1 MNKKTYF
8 WLSFA
13 IMVAIT
19 LNLRAPINSMG
30 PSIEA
35 IKEYFNISSSV
46 AGLLNSIPLL
56 AFGSIS
62 FVVAYFSGVRLL
74 FIALCCIALG
84 EIMRSFGGIG
94 GLFVGMGL
102 LGAGIAVA
110 NVLVPS
116 FIRKKFGKKTSAMM
130 SVYSLVLNIS
140 SIIGILLA
148 LPLIALFGIKI
159 AMAFWAIFAL
169 FAIVLFLPEVKNHR
183 FSRTRAK
190 PTTTKSLFVDFNA
203 WKITLF
209 IGLQGFVAYSTFTWL
224 PVIIASKGYSLE
236 YGTNILL
243 YMQLI
248 SMPVAFLG
256 PLLLGRLREIY
267 RSVYMAFL
275 CGLYAIGYVVMLFF
289 DSQSAMIVGVLCL
302 GIPMG
307 GVFGLALLFISQ
319 KSATLAIA
327 TKLSSMSQGFGYLI
341 AASGPFLIGVLHDLS
356 ESYVPGIVLVLCAA
370 FALNIFGI
378 LTNKCKVIGS

>member
-1 MNKKTYF
+1 
-8 WLSFA
+8 
-13 IMVAIT
+13 MVTIT

-62 FVVAYFSGVRLL
+62 FAVAYFSSVRLL

-84 EIMRSFGGIG
+84 EIVRSFGGVG

-116 FIRKKFGKKTSAMM
+116 FIRKKFGKKTPSMM
-130 SVYSLVLNIS
+130 SVYSLMLNVS
-140 SIIGILLA
+140 SIVGIVLA
-148 LPLIALFGIKI
+148 LPLITFFGIRI
-159 AMAFWAIFAL
+159 AMAFWVIFAL
-169 FAIVLFLPEVKNHR
+169 FAIVFFLPEIKNHR
-183 FSRTRAK
+183 FSRPKTKSA
-190 PTTTKSLFVDFNA
+190 TTKSLFVDFNA

-209 IGLQGFVAYSTFTWL
+209 MGLQGFVAYSTFTWL
-224 PVIIASKGYSLE
+224 PVIIASKGY
-236 YGTNILL
+236 
-243 YMQLI
+243 
-248 SMPVAFLG
+248 
-256 PLLLGRLREIY
+256 
-267 RSVYMAFL
+267 
-275 CGLYAIGYVVMLFF
+275 
-289 DSQSAMIVGVLCL
+289 
-302 GIPMG
+302 
-307 GVFGLALLFISQ
+307 GLALLFISQ

-327 TKLSSMSQGFGYLI
+327 TKLSSMAQGFGYLI

-356 ESYVPGIVLVLCAA
+356 ESYVPGIVLVLCVA
-370 FALNIFGI
+370 FVLNIFGI
-378 LTNKCKVIGS
+378 LANKCKIIGS

>member
-1 MNKKTYF
+1 
-8 WLSFA
+8 
-13 IMVAIT
+13 MVTIT

-62 FVVAYFSGVRLL
+62 FAVAYFSSVRLL

-84 EIMRSFGGIG
+84 EIVRSFGGVG

-116 FIRKKFGKKTSAMM
+116 FIRKKFGKKTPSMM
-130 SVYSLVLNIS
+130 SVYSLMLNVS
-140 SIIGILLA
+140 SIVGIVLA
-148 LPLIALFGIKI
+148 LPLITFFGIRI
-159 AMAFWAIFAL
+159 AMAFWVIFAL
-169 FAIVLFLPEVKNHR
+169 FAIVFFLPEIKNHR
-183 FSRTRAK
+183 FSRPKTKSA
-190 PTTTKSLFVDFNA
+190 TTKSLFVDFNA

-209 IGLQGFVAYSTFTWL
+209 MGLQGFVAYSTFTWL

-243 YMQLI
+243 YMQII
-248 SMPVAFLG
+248 SIPVAFFG
-256 PLLLGRLREIY
+256 PLLLGRLREMY

-275 CGLYAIGYVVMLFF
+275 CGLYAIGYVVVLFF
-289 DSQSAMIVGVLCL
+289 DSQSAMIVSVFCI

-319 KSATLAIA
+319 KSATFAIA
-327 TKLSSMSQGFGYLI
+327 TKLSSMAQGFGYLI

-356 ESYVPGIVLVLCAA
+356 ESYVPGIVLVLCVA
-370 FALNIFGI
+370 FVLNIFGI
-378 LTNKCKVIGS
+378 LANKCKIIGS